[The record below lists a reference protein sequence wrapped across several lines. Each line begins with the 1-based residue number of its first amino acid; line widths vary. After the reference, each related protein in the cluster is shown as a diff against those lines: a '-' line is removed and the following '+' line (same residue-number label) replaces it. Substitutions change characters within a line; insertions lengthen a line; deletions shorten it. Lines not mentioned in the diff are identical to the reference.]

1 MKLRYNDKVHGYWLA
16 EDGGKLVRCKGVSTC
31 AKIPDDDFTLSEWRK
46 RMVAIG
52 VAHNTILSMDI
63 RQAHGDRNKID
74 LLAEQAMTEAG
85 AHLAAEAG
93 TAAHTRTEKH
103 DAGEAVEDFEMQLVR
118 WRGMLDT
125 AGLEIVTDLIERV
138 VVYPEQRICG
148 RFDRL
153 ARRLSDGKLVC
164 IDLKTGT
171 SAVKYPHAVATQ
183 LAMYANAPLLA
194 GTMTEVEPGV
204 EETQEFYPLP
214 DDLDRETGYLMH
226 LPEDGEAAVYAVNL
240 KLGWRVTEE
249 VIFPTLNW
257 RSVPVKD
264 VIRKLV
270 A

>member
-1 MKLRYNDKVHGYWLA
+1 MKLRYNDKVHGYWL
-16 EDGGKLVRCKGVSTC
+16 DGKRCKGVSTC
-31 AKIPDDDFTLSEWRK
+31 AKIPDDSYGLDTWRK

-52 VAHNTILSMDI
+52 VANNMDL
-63 RQAHGDRNKID
+63 AMHVLAAGSDRNKLD
-74 LLAEQAMTEAG
+74 ELAEQAMTEAG

-118 WRGMLDT
+118 WRGMLAS

-148 RFDRL
+148 RFDRM
-153 ARRLSDGKLVC
+153 ARRLSDGRLVT

-194 GTMTEVEPGV
+194 GAMVEVDEGV
-204 EETQEFYPLP
+204 EETTSFSPLP
-214 DDLDRETGYLMH
+214 EDLDRETGYLMH

-240 KLGWRVTEE
+240 KLGWQVTQE
-249 VIFPTLNW
+249 VIFPTLRW
-257 RSVPVKD
+257 RSVPVNK
-264 VIRKLV
+264 VIKKLV

>member
-1 MKLRYNDKVHGYWLA
+1 MRLRYRDSVHGYWLA
-16 EDGGKLVRCKGVSTC
+16 EDGKKLVRCSGVSTA
-31 AKIPDDDFTLSEWRK
+31 AKVPDSTFALDQWRK
-46 RMVAIG
+46 RMTAIG
-52 VAHNTILSMDI
+52 VANNEEIVTAIKAAGS
-63 RQAHGDRNKID
+63 DRNKVD
-74 LLAEQAMTEAG
+74 ELAEQAMTEAG

-118 WRGMLDT
+118 WRGMLAS

-153 ARRLSDGKLVC
+153 ARRISDGKLVC

-171 SAVKYPHAVATQ
+171 SAVKYPHAVACQ

-194 GTMTEVEPGV
+194 GEMTEVEEGV
-204 EETQEFYPLP
+204 EETQDFSPLP

-240 KLGWRVTEE
+240 KLGWQVTQE
-249 VIFPTLNW
+249 VIFPTLQW
-257 RSVPVKD
+257 RSVPVDK
-264 VIRKLV
+264 VIKKLV